1 MKHLDEY
8 RDGPKVKALA
18 AEIHRQA
25 SSPLRF
31 MEVCGTHTHAIA
43 KWGLRQLL
51 PETIELIS
59 GPGCP
64 VCVTAN
70 TDLDLAIAAAR
81 LPGVTIATF
90 GDMVRVPGSHSTLAQ
105 ERARGSD
112 VRVVY
117 SPLDALELA
126 GGAPNRPLIFLGVG
140 FETTAPTVAATV
152 LLAREKGID
161 NFFVLSLHKTVPLA
175 LEVLLELGEVRLDGF
190 LLPGHVSVVLG
201 SAPYEF
207 IPERYGL
214 GCVVAGFEPV
224 DILQATLM
232 LVRQTREKK
241 PQVEIQYRRGVT
253 KAGNEAARRIM
264 AEVFAPAEAD
274 WRGLG
279 RLPGT
284 GLVFRPDWKNFDA
297 VSAFN
302 LTVPPGRETPGC
314 RCGEVLRGVL
324 RPRGCPLFGSVCN
337 PAAPVGPCMVSS
349 EGSCAAAWR
358 EGR

>member
-18 AEIHRQA
+18 AEIHRHA
-25 SSPLRF
+25 SFPLRF
-31 MEVCGTHTHAIA
+31 MEVCGTHTHALA

-51 PETIELIS
+51 PSTIELIS

-64 VCVTAN
+64 VCVTSN

-152 LLAREKGID
+152 LEAREKGID

-190 LLPGHVSVVLG
+190 LMPGHVSVVLG

-224 DILQATLM
+224 DILQAVLM

-253 KAGNEAARRIM
+253 KAGNEAARRVM
-264 AEVFAPAEAD
+264 AEVFEPAEAD
-274 WRGLG
+274 
-279 RLPGT
+279 
-284 GLVFRPDWKNFDA
+284 
-297 VSAFN
+297 
-302 LTVPPGRETPGC
+302 
-314 RCGEVLRGVL
+314 
-324 RPRGCPLFGSVCN
+324 
-337 PAAPVGPCMVSS
+337 
-349 EGSCAAAWR
+349 
-358 EGR
+358 